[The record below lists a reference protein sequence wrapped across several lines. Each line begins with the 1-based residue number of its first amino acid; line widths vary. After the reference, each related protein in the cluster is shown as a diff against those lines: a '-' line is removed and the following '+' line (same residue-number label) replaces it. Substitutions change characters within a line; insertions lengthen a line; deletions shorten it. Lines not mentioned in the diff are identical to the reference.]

1 MNRNLLGLLVLSAFL
16 PVFSAEAFLL
26 PPFKLDAST
35 IGNEIV
41 SYGNTSSQTAGKG
54 LQQAAIVQTAITY
67 GQGAKEAYEFA
78 TKMLNDFKNVNLN
91 NLGET
96 LDKMSEAE
104 AEQTRVKEDAAVE
117 ITAKAR
123 EANAK
128 ISELDANTREL
139 NKKIVEDPENIK
151 KYQKQIEKN
160 EKEKKNLAAIAM
172 CYDNVYVAQVAL
184 GADYNQTLKALVEGG
199 YSVVGVVTQ
208 PDRPKGRGKKLAMS
222 PVKEYAIQQ
231 GIPVLQPERIS
242 RDGYEDLLNLHPDL
256 CVTAAFGQILSQ
268 KILDIPPLGT
278 INVHASLL
286 PKHRGSAPI
295 AWAMVQGDKTT
306 GVTTMMTARGID
318 NGDMLLKAETP
329 IDPAETCGELTARL
343 SEIGAKLLI
352 ETLKALENGTL
363 ERIPQDESQMTYDP
377 KLEKDMGVIDWT
389 QDAADIVHRIHGL
402 NPWPGCTSAAPGG
415 TWKLLRAEVADM
427 SGQPGEVLAADGKE
441 GLIVAAG
448 KNAVRV
454 RQLQVPGGKPMDARD
469 YLRGHA
475 MAAGTMLK
483 EDTENE

>member
-1 MNRNLLGLLVLSAFL
+1 MGT
-16 PVFSAEAFLL
+16 P
-26 PPFKLDAST
+26 D
-35 IGNEIV
+35 
-41 SYGNTSSQTAGKG
+41 
-54 LQQAAIVQTAITY
+54 
-67 GQGAKEAYEFA
+67 FA
-78 TKMLNDFKNVNLN
+78 VP
-91 NLGET
+91 
-96 LDKMSEAE
+96 S
-104 AEQTRVKEDAAVE
+104 
-117 ITAKAR
+117 
-123 EANAK
+123 
-128 ISELDANTREL
+128 
-139 NKKIVEDPENIK
+139 
-151 KYQKQIEKN
+151 
-160 EKEKKNLAAIAM
+160 
-172 CYDNVYVAQVAL
+172 
-184 GADYNQTLKALVEGG
+184 LKALVEGG

-402 NPWPGCTSAAPGG
+402 NPWPGCARRNVEAAARRSCGHERSARRSPCGG
-415 TWKLLRAEVADM
+415 WQGRADCR
-427 SGQPGEVLAADGKE
+427 GGEERCARPPAASARREADGCT
-441 GLIVAAG
+441 GLSARSRNGRWNNVERGYG
-448 KNAVRV
+448 K
-454 RQLQVPGGKPMDARD
+454 
-469 YLRGHA
+469 
-475 MAAGTMLK
+475 
-483 EDTENE
+483 